1 MTEIIES
8 RKASL
13 DILTIIASFLVVLL
27 HQAAQME
34 SPSIYI
40 YISNHGGSCCPSF
53 CYEKRSTTA
62 IKIEAGGLCLCPEQ
76 NC

>member
-1 MTEIIES
+1 MTEVIES

-40 YISNHGGSCCPSF
+40 YI
-53 CYEKRSTTA
+53 Y
-62 IKIEAGGLCLCPEQ
+62 IESWRKLLSLFLL
-76 NC
+76 